1 MKNLYFIFASA
12 ILVLSA
18 CKKDKEDTTETD
30 DPVVGD
36 ANIAAP
42 SFSSSYTVGAAS
54 GSQYYPFIFS
64 NASFKALVWGENTT
78 PRTIKM
84 LELDQN
90 YQAVGNASNVVDD
103 CGNINDADSYNQ
115 TIAYDPTSTLL
126 LSVYAHSENNTST
139 AQKDFSLKGK
149 LYNPLNLTNSSF
161 YIEGPFD
168 YANER
173 PNRPSVATNGQ
184 AQFAVVYH
192 SDEGFSNNSV
202 IKLKLV
208 DAAGNV
214 TPADSSGTQTGFVL
228 SNTGAQFAKVA
239 FNSNQ
244 NLYGVV
250 YTKGTGTAKTVY
262 FLTFDGNGTVITQEK
277 KIINTGSTAEFPII
291 KEDGD
296 GFVIAWRDYRFI
308 KIGENTGVTGMPSIR
323 IARISSTGTLIN
335 ANGATD
341 IFSSTDQSL
350 LVSNPYENGAYLHF
364 DLVVVAAGQK
374 YGLVWAT
381 QDAPYE
387 IQFSE
392 VQISGTNIAA
402 SIPKTLSASGV
413 QSDKPT
419 IAYANGKYIIAY
431 QGHTGTSYENRLV
444 VSQ

>member
-1 MKNLYFIFASA
+1 MKNLYLIFIGAL
-12 ILVLSA
+12 IVLSA
-18 CKKDKEDTTETD
+18 CKKDKDDTTETE

-36 ANIAAP
+36 ANIVAP
-42 SFSSSYTVGAAS
+42 SFSSSYTVGVAS

-64 NASFKALVWGENTT
+64 NTSFNALVWGENTT
-78 PRTIKM
+78 PRTIKTI
-84 LELDQN
+84 ELDQSF
-90 YQAVGNASNVVDD
+90 QAIGNANNVIDD

-115 TIAYDPTSTLL
+115 TIAYDPASTLL

-149 LYNPLNLTNSSF
+149 LYNPSNLTNNSF

-184 AQFAVVYH
+184 SQFAVVYH
-192 SDEGFSNNSV
+192 SDEGFSNNSI

-208 DAAGNV
+208 DTAGNV
-214 TPADSSGTQTGFVL
+214 TPADSSELQTGTVL
-228 SNTGAQFAKVA
+228 SSTGAQFAKVA
-239 FNSNQ
+239 YNTNQ

-250 YTKGTGTAKTVY
+250 YTKGSGTSKTVY
-262 FLTFDGNGTVITQEK
+262 FLTFDGTGTVITSEK

-308 KIGENTGVTGMPSIR
+308 KIGENTGVTGMPAMR

-335 ANGATD
+335 ASGTAEL
-341 IFSSTDQSL
+341 FSTTDQSL
-350 LVSNPYENGAYLHF
+350 LVSNPYENGVYLHF
-364 DLVVVAAGQK
+364 DLVVVTPGQK

-381 QDAPYE
+381 QDAPYS

-392 VQISGTNIAA
+392 VQVSGTNIAA

-419 IAYANGKYIIAY
+419 ITYANGKYIIAY
-431 QGHTGTSYENRLV
+431 QGYTGTSYENRLV
-444 VSQ
+444 VSY